1 MNAIT
6 VYCSSSMHLDPEFHA
21 PANVV
26 GSELARRGMTLVF
39 GGGCVGLMG
48 EMARAARSAGG
59 RTIGVITRRLMDRE
73 VGDTACDQ
81 LIVVDTMHE
90 RKRLLAEHGDA
101 FLILPGGVGTYEE
114 LFEILVARQ
123 LGEHDKPIGI
133 VNSRGY
139 FNPLIAMVEHGIEH
153 RFIDPS
159 LRELFVIDPEPVA
172 VIESLC
178 AADVVT
184 RGQGSG

>member
-1 MNAIT
+1 M
-6 VYCSSSMHLDPEFHA
+6 
-21 PANVV
+21 
-26 GSELARRGMTLVF
+26 
-39 GGGCVGLMG
+39 
-48 EMARAARSAGG
+48 
-59 RTIGVITRRLMDRE
+59 
-73 VGDTACDQ
+73 
-81 LIVVDTMHE
+81 
-90 RKRLLAEHGDA
+90 
-101 FLILPGGVGTYEE
+101 
-114 LFEILVARQ
+114 ARQ

-153 RFIDPS
+153 RFINPS

-178 AADVVT
+178 AANVVM